1 MARRLVAS
9 GVLVLMALAG
19 STSARASSPPTS
31 EPPATSDV
39 TQIVVGP
46 ECADRDGATVTQLPD
61 VVVPAVTV
69 APVQSEDVEIGGDT
83 VAGVTVDGFTI
94 PEQTI
99 DAGCVIEYDAP
110 GGCLGAVE
118 ITGASIPAVT
128 IPASVIPAVEL
139 PTGDVVSEQT
149 IAEVVVPGV
158 TADGA
163 RTEQVCQ
170 IEIEGE
176 LPTVSRAGVVREG
189 FSRPGAARPG
199 ASRPARCVDD
209 DCLPELQVEAVRI
222 EPAALPD
229 VDVNPGRLQSQ
240 DLRPDVE
247 VLTGDGESAFVTP
260 GDVLFDSDQ
269 AVVRPEAA
277 EALGAVADQI
287 NATTAPGS
295 PIRIEGHTDDR
306 ADDAYNL
313 DLSRRRAQAVADWI
327 GANGAIDPACI
338 TVVGLGE
345 SSPAYSNDS
354 DESRARNRRVVI
366 TVEDA

>member
-1 MARRLVAS
+1 MARRFGFVFALAAVALVGAVAS
-9 GVLVLMALAG
+9 VHA
-19 STSARASSPPTS
+19 SAPPTS

-69 APVQSEDVEIGGDT
+69 APVESEDVEIGGDT
-83 VAGVTVDGFTI
+83 IAGVTV
-94 PEQTI
+94 
-99 DAGCVIEYDAP
+99 
-110 GGCLGAVE
+110 
-118 ITGASIPAVT
+118 
-128 IPASVIPAVEL
+128 
-139 PTGDVVSEQT
+139 DVVSEQT

-189 FSRPGAARPG
+189 VSRPGAARPG

-240 DLRPDVE
+240 DLRPDVD

-269 AVVRPEAA
+269 AVIRPEAA
-277 EALGAVADQI
+277 EALGRSSSRSTQQPPPAHRSASRVTPTFSPMRRTT
-287 NATTAPGS
+287 ATCPSAGHKPSPTGSCPTAESTPPASRWWVSANRPPPTRTTATRTAPGTAAS
-295 PIRIEGHTDDR
+295 
-306 ADDAYNL
+306 
-313 DLSRRRAQAVADWI
+313 
-327 GANGAIDPACI
+327 
-338 TVVGLGE
+338 
-345 SSPAYSNDS
+345 SSPSTIRD
-354 DESRARNRRVVI
+354 
-366 TVEDA
+366 